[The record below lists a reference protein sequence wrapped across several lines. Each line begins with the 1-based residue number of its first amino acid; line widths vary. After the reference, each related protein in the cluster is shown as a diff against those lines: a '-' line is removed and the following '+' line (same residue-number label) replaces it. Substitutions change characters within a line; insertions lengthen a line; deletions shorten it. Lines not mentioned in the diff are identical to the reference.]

1 MELEPAHVGKSIM
14 MRCCEDASSICIF
27 PEKSAS
33 LRLCKIPLLTI
44 CRAFSDPSTTYTSSI
59 SVAAIS
65 ASSIRISERSRWI
78 TASFDSYKA
87 AALPSLSVFGLFLFS
102 ALGETTSISTR
113 PLQSSALSTN
123 IPACESNFLAIL
135 SSQGCDR
142 MILTATGGDAV
153 ASARSST
160 PIRECNA
167 ATEEGC
173 SSPCASAASSHLRA
187 SMFLRTRPSAID
199 RAPPATFSHG
209 YRTVSISTNSS
220 DQLASISPFVSG
232 LVDPEARPP

>member
-33 LRLCKIPLLTI
+33 LRLCRIPSLTI
-44 CRAFSDPSTTYTSSI
+44 CRVFSDPSTTYASSI
-59 SVAAIS
+59 SVAATS

-87 AALPSLSVFGLFLFS
+87 AALPSLSMFGLFLS
-102 ALGETTSISTR
+102 SVLGETTSISTR

-123 IPACESNFLAIL
+123 IPACESNFLAIF

-187 SMFLRTRPSAID
+187 SMFL
-199 RAPPATFSHG
+199 
-209 YRTVSISTNSS
+209 SS
-220 DQLASISPFVSG
+220 VF
-232 LVDPEARPP
+232 